1 MSKKNKVQS
10 DSIRTDYDLKEDAV
24 NRLANAKKGTAKKV
38 SDKELNKYQKPIL
51 PWLPKW
57 AKAAFIK
64 WWFAGA
70 ICYFFLWGLG
80 TVIQNQLDI
89 LFVLWIA
96 LGIATDLLTNN
107 VLRFIQQ
114 EKEYEP
120 YIMLPAKKFYTFFVN
135 ILYAL
140 PLLVGT
146 VLVYELINNILVIM
160 MRLPEGSVPLG
171 VEPICFGL
179 FYTGLDFIGLWI
191 RNSILKIKK
200 S

>member
-107 VLRFIQQ
+107 VLRFTQQ